1 MLKNNIKYKQ
11 LCRLQIF
18 GDDNVYNKVQYQ
30 YSTVNNNFINAIRM
44 RFDLKGTLGDVIL
57 SKNARVVVEMAQ
69 IPALTN
75 STSRIGVLRL
85 QTSTEDKTFDTKK
98 GVNGN
103 PILCSVG
110 FGTTVGAFSTISNGG
125 DLFYSL
131 SIPSNFL
138 SRGFIEMELEVPA
151 QTTASISFIASALLT
166 FFLSLIIIDVDPELT
181 LDNTLAPPFQLK
193 NYNNNFPINQ
203 Y

>member
-75 STSRIGVLRL
+75 ATSRIGVLRL

-98 GVNGN
+98 GINGN
-103 PILCSVG
+103 PILCAVG
-110 FGTTVGAFSTISNGG
+110 FGTTVGVFSTISNGG

-181 LDNTLAPPFQLK
+181 LDNTLAPPFDLK